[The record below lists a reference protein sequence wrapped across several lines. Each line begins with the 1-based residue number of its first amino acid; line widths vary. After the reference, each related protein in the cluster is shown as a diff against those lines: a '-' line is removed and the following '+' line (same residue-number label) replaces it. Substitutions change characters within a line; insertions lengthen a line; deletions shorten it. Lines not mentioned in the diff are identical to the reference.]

1 MTCSD
6 MTLHSGDYI
15 ETIMYTNYGLYIMVS
30 YMNAEPSFPDQIRKL
45 LQSNTVMSLK
55 QLRHEL
61 GNRPRSSLFR
71 DLKKLDLVTSYTH
84 AGQYH
89 ALTSAVRFDA
99 DGLWFF
105 DQAGF
110 AKYGTLKNT
119 LIQII
124 SDAQAGMTQK
134 ELKSLLRIKVQN
146 TLTHLIQS
154 NALERQL
161 LPTSIYVYLSV
172 EKHKA
177 EDQLQRRLAIH
188 DRAPE
193 VGALPVENLII
204 EILLELI
211 RVPECRANA
220 KELGKLLRKRGIVI
234 EDPDIVYVL
243 AYYDIKKKPIL

>member
-1 MTCSD
+1 
-6 MTLHSGDYI
+6 
-15 ETIMYTNYGLYIMVS
+15 MYTSYIAYIMVS
-30 YMNAEPSFPDQIRKL
+30 IMNAEPSFPDKIRKL
-45 LQSNTVMSLK
+45 LQSNTVMPLK

-61 GNRPRSSLFR
+61 GDRPRSSLFR

-89 ALTSAVRFDA
+89 ALKSAARFDA
-99 DGLWFF
+99 GGLWFF

-124 SDAQAGMTQK
+124 SNAQAGMTQK
-134 ELKSLLRIKVQN
+134 ELKSLLCIKVQN
-146 TLTHLIQS
+146 TLTHLVRS
-154 NALERQL
+154 NAVERQL
-161 LPTSIYVYLSV
+161 LPKSIYVYLSV

-193 VGALPVENLII
+193 VALPAENLII

-211 RVPECRANA
+211 RAPDCRADA

-234 EDPDIVYVL
+234 GDPDIVYVL
-243 AYYDIKKKPIL
+243 AYYDIKKNRF

>member
-1 MTCSD
+1 MLD
-6 MTLHSGDYI
+6 SGDYN
-15 ETIMYTNYGLYIMVS
+15 ETIMYTNCIVYIIVS
-30 YMNAEPSFPDQIRKL
+30 GMDTEPSFPDKIRKL

-84 AGQYH
+84 TGQYH
-89 ALTSAVRFDA
+89 ALKSAARFDA

-110 AKYGTLKNT
+110 AKCGTLKNT

-124 SDAQAGMTQK
+124 SNAQAGMTQK

-146 TLTHLIQS
+146 TLTHLVQS
-154 NALERQL
+154 KAVERQL
-161 LPTSIYVYLSV
+161 LPKSKSIYVYLSV
-172 EKHKA
+172 EKQKA
-177 EDQLQRRLAIH
+177 ADQLQSRLAIH
-188 DRAPE
+188 DRAPQM
-193 VGALPVENLII
+193 ALPAENLII

-211 RVPECRANA
+211 HAPDCRADA

-234 EDPDIVYVL
+234 GDPDIAYAL
-243 AYYDIKKKPIL
+243 AYYDIKKKPILKS

>member
-1 MTCSD
+1 
-6 MTLHSGDYI
+6 
-15 ETIMYTNYGLYIMVS
+15 MYTYYIVYIMVS
-30 YMNAEPSFPDQIRKL
+30 GMNLEPSFSDKIRNL

-61 GNRPRSSLFR
+61 SKRPRSSLFR

-84 AGQYH
+84 TGQYH
-89 ALTSAVRFDA
+89 ALKSAARFDA

-105 DQAGF
+105 GQAGF

-146 TLTHLIQS
+146 TLTHLVQS
-154 NALERQL
+154 NAVERHL
-161 LPTSIYVYLSV
+161 LPQSIYVYLSV
-172 EKHKA
+172 EKQTA
-177 EDQLQRRLAIH
+177 QNQLQRRLAIH

-193 VGALPVENLII
+193 VVLPAENLII

-211 RVPECRANA
+211 RALDCRADAN
-220 KELGKLLRKRGIVI
+220 ELGKLLRKRGIAI

-243 AYYDIKKKPIL
+243 AYYGIKKNRF

>member
-1 MTCSD
+1 MKT
-6 MTLHSGDYI
+6 
-15 ETIMYTNYGLYIMVS
+15 
-30 YMNAEPSFPDQIRKL
+30 EPSFPDKIRKL
-45 LQSNTVMSLK
+45 LQLNRVMSLK

-61 GNRPRSSLFR
+61 SPRPRSSLFR

-89 ALTSAVRFDA
+89 ALQSVAQFDA

-119 LIQII
+119 LIQMITH
-124 SDAQAGMTQK
+124 AQAGMTQK

-154 NALERQL
+154 NEVERQL
-161 LPTSIYVYLSV
+161 LPQSVYVYLSL
-172 EKHKA
+172 EKYKA

-188 DRAPE
+188 ARAPAT
-193 VGALPVENLII
+193 ALPAEHLII

-211 RVPECRANA
+211 RAPECRADA
-220 KELGKLLRKRGIVI
+220 KALGKLLRKRGAVI
-234 EDPDIVYVL
+234 GDSDIDYVL
-243 AYYDIKKKPIL
+243 GYYDIKKN

>member
-1 MTCSD
+1 MLD
-6 MTLHSGDYI
+6 SGDYC
-15 ETIMYTNYGLYIMVS
+15 ETIMYNNCIAYIIVS
-30 YMNAEPSFPDQIRKL
+30 DMNTEPSFPDKIRKL

-61 GNRPRSSLFR
+61 GTRPRSSLFR
-71 DLKKLDLVTSYTH
+71 DLTKLDLVTSYTH

-89 ALTSAVRFDA
+89 ALKSAARFDA

-124 SDAQAGMTQK
+124 SNAQTGMTQK
-134 ELKSLLRIKVQN
+134 ELKSLLHIKVQN
-146 TLTHLIQS
+146 TLTHLVQS
-154 NALERQL
+154 NAVGRQL
-161 LPTSIYVYLSV
+161 LPQSIYVYLSV

-177 EDQLQRRLAIH
+177 ADQLQRRLTID
-188 DRAPE
+188 DRAPA
-193 VGALPVENLII
+193 VALPAEHLII

-211 RVPECRANA
+211 RAPDCRADA

-234 EDPDIVYVL
+234 GDPDIVYVL
-243 AYYDIKKKPIL
+243 AYYDIKKKPILKS

>member
-1 MTCSD
+1 
-6 MTLHSGDYI
+6 
-15 ETIMYTNYGLYIMVS
+15 MYTNFIAYIIVS
-30 YMNAEPSFPDQIRKL
+30 IMNAEPSFPNKIRKL
-45 LQSNTVMSLK
+45 LQSNTVMPLK

-61 GNRPRSSLFR
+61 SDRPRSSLFR

-89 ALTSAVRFDA
+89 ALKSVAQFDA

-110 AKYGTLKNT
+110 AKHGTLKNT

-124 SDAQAGMTQK
+124 SNAQAGMTQK

-146 TLTHLIQS
+146 ALTHLVQS
-154 NALERQL
+154 NAVERQL

-177 EDQLQRRLAIH
+177 EDQLQRRLALH
-188 DRAPE
+188 HKAPE
-193 VGALPVENLII
+193 VALPVENLII

-211 RVPECRANA
+211 RAPDCRADA
-220 KELGKLLRKRGIVI
+220 KELGRLLRKRGIVI
-234 EDPDIVYVL
+234 GDHDIVYVL
-243 AYYDIKKKPIL
+243 AYYDIKKNRF

>member
-1 MTCSD
+1 
-6 MTLHSGDYI
+6 
-15 ETIMYTNYGLYIMVS
+15 
-30 YMNAEPSFPDQIRKL
+30 MNAEPSFPDKIRRL
-45 LQSNTVMSLK
+45 LQSNTVMPLK
-55 QLRHEL
+55 QLRYEL
-61 GNRPRSSLFR
+61 GDRPRSSLFR

-89 ALTSAVRFDA
+89 ALKSAARFDA

-105 DQAGF
+105 GQAGF
-110 AKYGTLKNT
+110 AKHGTLKNT

-124 SDAQAGMTQK
+124 SNAQAGMTQK

-146 TLTHLIQS
+146 ALTHLVQS
-154 NALERQL
+154 NAVERQL

-188 DRAPE
+188 HKAPE
-193 VGALPVENLII
+193 VALPVENLII

-211 RVPECRANA
+211 RAPDCRADA
-220 KELGKLLRKRGIVI
+220 KELGRLLRKRGIVLG
-234 EDPDIVYVL
+234 DPDIVYVL
-243 AYYDIKKKPIL
+243 AYYDIKKNRF